1 MLRQAANAWENMIK
15 TQPAANANT
24 IISPRQSTLCG
35 KNNSHQNMV
44 KFFTISEKDNGFKQA
59 GFPRMH

>member
-24 IISPRQSTLCG
+24 IISPRQSTLRG
-35 KNNSHQNMV
+35 KNNSHQNTEIFHYFW
-44 KFFTISEKDNGFKQA
+44 KRQQI
-59 GFPRMH
+59 